1 MVRTVPFLTLHRQFF
16 GSSLEYHDQPQQWLV
31 CRCYDLYNRRGTPM
45 AIETVG
51 KFQLHLIAYEL
62 PGSGKWDPFVTI
74 HKFEDE
80 IQDFICIVE
89 KYHASDQAFETYD
102 EAIAEARRAGNA
114 LIGAAES

>member
-1 MVRTVPFLTLHRQFF
+1 
-16 GSSLEYHDQPQQWLV
+16 
-31 CRCYDLYNRRGTPM
+31 
-45 AIETVG
+45 
-51 KFQLHLIAYEL
+51 L